1 MRGKP
6 LPNSEQAS
14 RYKLLIL
21 GAITLINIEKIAVF
35 LIVLSVLVV
44 LHEYGH
50 FIIARLNKV
59 RVLEFAVGM
68 GPLVFGWRSK
78 RSGTLYSLRALPIGG
93 FCAMHGEDNKTSEA
107 EKQREFRQT
116 VIVNG
121 KEYDHDNFQAKTPW
135 QRLAIVVAGPIANF
149 ILTLVILFASAVIFG
164 VQSDKPRP
172 LIGYIEP
179 NSPAQHV
186 GLRLNDTLVA
196 IDGKPVKGGAQLVS
210 FIHHSLGKRLAIT
223 YERGGQTTTVNVTP
237 AHCPA
242 PAPSNQG
249 CIGFLPVP
257 AIERVSVGEA
267 FQDSIATFGNIAQ
280 QTFGSLALLVSHPVK
295 YGSQVSGVV
304 GMGQAAMTLQDWGW
318 PYYLGFAALIS
329 FALGVFN
336 LLPLPAL
343 DGGRAAFILGE
354 LVRGK
359 PVDPEKEA
367 WVHITGFAV
376 LIALMLVINFYNV
389 VQIVQGKGPF

>member
-1 MRGKP
+1 MTV
-6 LPNSEQAS
+6 
-14 RYKLLIL
+14 LLAAIIL
-21 GAITLINIEKIAVF
+21 TNIAK
-35 LIVLSVLVV
+35 IVLFLVVLSILVV

-50 FIIARLNKV
+50 YLIARLNKV

-68 GPLVFGWRSK
+68 GPLIYGWRSK
-78 RSGTLYSLRALPIGG
+78 RTGTLYSLRALPIGG
-93 FCAMHGEDNKTSEA
+93 YCAMHGEDNKSSQA
-107 EKQREFRQT
+107 EQQRDYRET

-135 QRLAIVVAGPIANF
+135 QRLAIVLAGPIANF
-149 ILTLVILFASAVIFG
+149 ILTLVILFIGAVAFG
-164 VQSDKPRP
+164 VQSEKVQPRVGP
-172 LIGYIEP
+172 LSP
-179 NSPAQHV
+179 NMPAQRA
-186 GLRLNDTLVA
+186 GLHAGDKIVSVNGTA
-196 IDGKPVKGGAQLVS
+196 IRGGNQLVNL
-210 FIHHSLGKRLAIT
+210 IHNSLHKPLRVT
-223 YERGGQTTTVNVTP
+223 YARDGGTGTVKVTP
-237 AHCPA
+237 VNCPA
-242 PAPSNQG
+242 PQQKFG
-249 CIGFLPVP
+249 CIGFSPV
-257 AIERVSVGEA
+257 AAYEHVGLGEA
-267 FQDSIATFGNIAQ
+267 LNDTFQEFGLIGQ
-280 QTFGSLALLVSHPVK
+280 QTFGSLALLASHPVK

-304 GMGQAAMTLQDWGW
+304 GMGQAAMTIQDFGWG
-318 PYYLGFAALIS
+318 PYLFFAALIS

-343 DGGRAAFILGE
+343 DGGRAAFIIGE

>member
-1 MRGKP
+1 M
-6 LPNSEQAS
+6 
-14 RYKLLIL
+14 LIL
-21 GAITLINIEKIAVF
+21 GAVTLVNIEKILIF
-35 LIVLSVLVV
+35 LVVLSILVV

-50 FIIARLNKV
+50 FLIARLNKV

-68 GPLVFGWRSK
+68 GPLIYGRRSK

-93 FCAMHGEDNKTSEA
+93 YCAMHGEDNKTSEA
-107 EKQREFRQT
+107 EKQREFRET

-149 ILTLVILFASAVIFG
+149 ILTLAILFVSAVAFG
-164 VQSDKPRP
+164 VQSDKPQP

-186 GLRLNDTLVA
+186 GLRLNDRLVA
-196 IDGKPVKGGAQLVS
+196 INGKTVSGGTQLVDL
-210 FIHHSLGKRLAIT
+210 IHHSLGKRLTIT
-223 YERGGQTTTVNVTP
+223 YRRAGQLATVNVTP
-237 AHCPA
+237 AHCP
-242 PAPSNQG
+242 PPSPKNQG
-249 CIGFLPVP
+249 CIGFMPVQ
-257 AIERVSVGEA
+257 AFEHVSLGQAVSTT
-267 FQDSIATFGNIAQ
+267 FVSFGNIAQ
-280 QTFGSLALLVSHPVK
+280 QTFGSLALLVSHPAK

-304 GMGQAAMTLQDWGW
+304 GMGQAAMTIQDWGW
-318 PYYLGFAALIS
+318 GYYLGFAALIS

-343 DGGRAAFILGE
+343 DGGRGAFILGE